1 MKIFSIL
8 FNVYRDFVY
17 NYKVFNGKIYLTFIC
32 YQKDLLNTT
41 DSLITYNYINII
53 YVDSCIFKEIF
64 TYQ

>member
-1 MKIFSIL
+1 M
-8 FNVYRDFVY
+8 Y

-53 YVDSCIFKEIF
+53 YVDSCIFK
-64 TYQ
+64 